1 MDLNLK
7 GKSVL
12 ITGGSKGIG
21 LATAM
26 SFAAE
31 GCRVHIA
38 ARNAADLDAAKAKIN
53 AAHKVTVTCHAV
65 DLSASADARKLA
77 QDCGAI
83 DVLVNNAG
91 AIPGGSITA
100 IDEDKW
106 RKAWD
111 LKVFGYIN
119 LTREIYAAM
128 CARKS
133 GVIVNIIGMAGDRP
147 SAGYI
152 AGAAANA
159 GLMAFTRALGAEG
172 PDHGVRVVAINP
184 GMTQTD
190 RLVTLLKTDAQT
202 KLGDAARWEELL
214 RERVKS
220 LPFGRAGKPE
230 EIGDV
235 AAFLASSR
243 ASYISGQVINIDGG
257 NGWRK

>member
-1 MDLNLK
+1 MDLNLQ
-7 GKSVL
+7 GKTVVV
-12 ITGGSKGIG
+12 TGGSKGIG

-31 GCRVHIA
+31 GSNIHIA
-38 ARNAADLDAAKAKIN
+38 ARNPADLDAAKARIT
-53 AAHKVTVTCHAV
+53 AAHKVAVTCHAV
-65 DLSASADARKLA
+65 DLSKSEDVRKLSQA
-77 QDCGAI
+77 CGEI

-91 AIPGGSITA
+91 SIPGGSIAA
-100 IDEDKW
+100 IDEEKW
-106 RKAWD
+106 RNAWD

-119 LTREIYAAM
+119 LTREVYGRM
-128 CARKS
+128 CSRKF
-133 GVIVNIIGMAGDRP
+133 GVIINIIGMAGERP

-159 GLMAFTRALGAEG
+159 SLMAFTRALGAEG
-172 PDHGVRVVAINP
+172 PDYNVRVVAINP

-190 RLVTLLKTDAQT
+190 RLVTLLKTDAQS

-220 LPFGRAGKPE
+220 LPFRRAGRPE
-230 EIGDV
+230 EVGDV

-243 ASYISGQVINIDGG
+243 ASYVSGQVINVDGG